1 VEIAR
6 RGKAALTI
14 CSKAFIGMGRTQ
26 ARKLGFAALPLVEI
40 AHPFGLRTR
49 AEVRAMAEACV
60 DTIARSA
67 AMKAVE

>member
-14 CSKAFIGMGRTQ
+14 CSKAFIAMGRTQ
-26 ARKLGFAALPLVEI
+26 ARKLGFATLPIVEI

-49 AEVRAMAEACV
+49 AEVRAMAEGCV
-60 DTIARSA
+60 DTIAKLA
-67 AMKAVE
+67 GTKALE